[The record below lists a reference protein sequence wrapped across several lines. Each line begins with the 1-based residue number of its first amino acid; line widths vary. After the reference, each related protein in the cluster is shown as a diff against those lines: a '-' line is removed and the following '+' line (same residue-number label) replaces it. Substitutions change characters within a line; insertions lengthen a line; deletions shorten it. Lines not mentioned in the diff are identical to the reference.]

1 MYTYSA
7 SVSYHVLFILRV
19 VNVVYVARSHL
30 LIFIACERHLLCQQ
44 HKTAMRS
51 VPDPFSAGVGLA
63 CETTWYQRVAYAA
76 INDIPDYP
84 PHGTGRGGDFPL
96 ISTKIPPWG
105 WGISACVYD
114 VF

>member
-63 CETTWYQRVAYAA
+63 CETTRAQGQQVVNLANLEDSFAVVHGSMTSLAENCEKWLSCWARVR
-76 INDIPDYP
+76 PV
-84 PHGTGRGGDFPL
+84 
-96 ISTKIPPWG
+96 ST
-105 WGISACVYD
+105 
-114 VF
+114 